1 MMKECSEPGG
11 KSCPCS
17 RDQGKALASGIVR
30 IVHRS
35 PRVQLQCQWRM
46 RILDRSTGLAG
57 ALVLVV
63 ALFLANCGCESAPAK
78 ESPAVGTSQEQ
89 DALGFLLSQGANLTD
104 VHRQQYG
111 PYFRFN
117 TTITYNTTRIFNS
130 TGKFFIIYNNTMRYV
145 NPGSNVPN
153 FPNVPSPET
162 RVWTYNV
169 MVTYPPIVGP
179 LRTPPPLHSTV
190 QIPPGSNSPVATVQE
205 ELTTTAA
212 VTEER
217 TTEPLPT
224 SEAVEATEI
233 PETIETMAVELETTA
248 AALTTVAAT
257 SPTTTRPAAAALV
270 KGNQCWLRETSRR
283 EIVDVYNRVRTI
295 PSYDCGEVEIGTEE
309 HSSLTQQH
317 DLRRN
322 TVRFAH

>member
-1 MMKECSEPGG
+1 MNDFGCTCQKRRKGAIILEDIEFRRNVRISSSGYVLANWSWDG
-11 KSCPCS
+11 T
-17 RDQGKALASGIVR
+17 ASGSCEPSAVPFFPF
-30 IVHRS
+30 S
-35 PRVQLQCQWRM
+35 P
-46 RILDRSTGLAG
+46 
-57 ALVLVV
+57 
-63 ALFLANCGCESAPAK
+63 LFSFHACISA
-78 ESPAVGTSQEQ
+78 
-89 DALGFLLSQGANLTD
+89 
-104 VHRQQYG
+104 
-111 PYFRFN
+111 
-117 TTITYNTTRIFNS
+117 
-130 TGKFFIIYNNTMRYV
+130 
-145 NPGSNVPN
+145 
-153 FPNVPSPET
+153 
-162 RVWTYNV
+162 
-169 MVTYPPIVGP
+169 
-179 LRTPPPLHSTV
+179 
-190 QIPPGSNSPVATVQE
+190 
-205 ELTTTAA
+205 
-212 VTEER
+212 ER